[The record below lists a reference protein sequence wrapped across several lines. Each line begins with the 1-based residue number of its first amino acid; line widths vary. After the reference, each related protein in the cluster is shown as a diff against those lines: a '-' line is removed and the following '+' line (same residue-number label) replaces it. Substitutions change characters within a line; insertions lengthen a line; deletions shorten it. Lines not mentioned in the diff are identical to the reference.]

1 MYRSFYRLNALPFQI
16 STDPTFLWL
25 GEKHR
30 EAISML
36 QYGIQGE
43 GHTGI
48 LLLTGDVGAGKT
60 TLINALFK
68 GLDKNIIRVS
78 VTNPNLESLDFLNYI
93 AAAFGSKKEFKS
105 KNRFLINFERF
116 LRNANAKKRKVLL
129 VIDEAQLL
137 SDTLLEEIRLFS
149 NMEKDGLSL
158 IHTFL
163 VGQSELRGA
172 LGQPPNRALRQ
183 RITLNYH
190 IDALVFEET
199 EEYIKYRLQVA
210 GTSQPIFDPDA
221 VQQIHRFS
229 KGLPRKINII
239 CDHALLTGYVKNQER
254 INGTIIRECAR
265 ELSISAPP
273 ERRRMPVT
281 RPEIHTQTVQYDRSE
296 TADQEAQVP
305 VASQDHGLPADS
317 PLPVPNKRALES
329 HQNHIATETIKEK
342 KSKKKLFLFLIIVI
356 SLALFAGYIFLIL

>member
-1 MYRSFYRLNALPFQI
+1 MYRSFYGLNALPFQV

-36 QYGIQGE
+36 KYGIQGE

-68 GLDKNIIRVS
+68 GLDKNIIRVA
-78 VTNPNLESLDFLNYI
+78 VTNPNLEKLDFLNYI

-172 LGQPPNRALRQ
+172 LGRPANRALTQ
-183 RITLNYH
+183 RISLNYH

-199 EEYIKYRLQVA
+199 DEYIKYRLQVA
-210 GTSQPIFDPDA
+210 GTSETIFDPDA

-239 CDHALLTGYVKNQER
+239 CDHALLTGYVKNQKR

-265 ELSISAPP
+265 ELSISSPP
-273 ERRRMPVT
+273 ERRRMPEYHRQQDVIQEQYYPA
-281 RPEIHTQTVQYDRSE
+281 PEL
-296 TADQEAQVP
+296 EAAAQMP
-305 VASQDHGLPADS
+305 TDS
-317 PLPVPNKRALES
+317 PPMHNKRPLEP
-329 HQNHIATETIKEK
+329 HQNHITTETIKK
-342 KSKKKLFLFLIIVI
+342 TKSKKRLFFFIFIVI
-356 SLALFAGYIFLIL
+356 CLVLFGGYIFLI

>member
-1 MYRSFYRLNALPFQI
+1 MYRSFYGLNALPFQI

-36 QYGIQGE
+36 KYGIQGD
-43 GHTGI
+43 GHTGL
-48 LLLTGDVGAGKT
+48 LLLTGDVGTGKT

-68 GLDKNIIRVS
+68 SLDKNIIRVA
-78 VTNPNLESLDFLNYI
+78 VTNPNLESLDFLNYV

-116 LRNANAKKRKVLL
+116 LRNANAKNRKVLL

-149 NMEKDGLSL
+149 NFEKEGQSL

-163 VGQSELRGA
+163 VGQNELRGT
-172 LGQPPNRALRQ
+172 LGRPASRALKQ
-183 RITLNYH
+183 RITLNYN

-210 GTSQPIFDPDA
+210 GTSGTIFDPDA

-229 KGLPRKINII
+229 KGLPRKINIL
-239 CDHALLTGYVKNQER
+239 CDHALLTGYVKNQKR

-265 ELSISAPP
+265 ELSISAPAG
-273 ERRRMPVT
+273 ERRLPETGTGQPHGRSEQEIPSPPALPEDELPVDPPVSGT
-281 RPEIHTQTVQYDRSE
+281 RPL
-296 TADQEAQVP
+296 AP
-305 VASQDHGLPADS
+305 
-317 PLPVPNKRALES
+317 
-329 HQNHIATETIKEK
+329 HQNHIATERVKEK
-342 KSKKKLFLFLIIVI
+342 KSKKRIYLFIFIII
-356 SLALFAGYIFLIL
+356 CLALFGGYIVLI

>member
-1 MYRSFYRLNALPFQI
+1 MYRSFYGLDALPFQI

-36 QYGIQGE
+36 KYGIQGE

-48 LLLTGDVGAGKT
+48 LLLTGDVGTGKT

-68 GLDKNIIRVS
+68 SLDKKIIRVA
-78 VTNPNLESLDFLNYI
+78 VTNPNLEKLDFLNYI

-137 SDTLLEEIRLFS
+137 SDALLEEIRLFS
-149 NMEKDGLSL
+149 NMEKDGQSL

-163 VGQSELRGA
+163 VGQSELRGT
-172 LGQPPNRALRQ
+172 LGRPANRALKQ
-183 RITLNYH
+183 RITLNYN

-199 EEYIKYRLQVA
+199 DEYIKYRLQVA
-210 GTSQPIFDPDA
+210 GTSEAIFDPDA

-239 CDHALLTGYVKNQER
+239 CDHALLTGYVKNQKR
-254 INGTIIRECAR
+254 INGTIIRECAK
-265 ELSISAPP
+265 ELSISSPP
-273 ERRRMPVT
+273 ERRRTPVT
-281 RPEIHTQTVQYDRSE
+281 RSVTVPEHHSQQDVI
-296 TADQEAQVP
+296 QEQDYPAEELEAAAQMP
-305 VASQDHGLPADS
+305 TDS
-317 PLPVPNKRALES
+317 PPVPNKRPLAP
-329 HQNHIATETIKEK
+329 HQNHITTETIKKK
-342 KSKKKLFLFLIIVI
+342 KSKKMLFMFIITITSLVLFG
-356 SLALFAGYIFLIL
+356 GYIFLVK